1 MLYTQL
7 VYGTIIITVVVIFH
21 VVSLVFLVRLL
32 KRWHDIY
39 ALFDRLLGAIV
50 GLGVSVFFIIG
61 IHTVEAWSWAYIYL
75 LLGEFNTINDALY
88 FSISTATTVG
98 YGDVVMSEQWR
109 LLSSFEAIGGWLLF
123 GVSTAFLMGLMR
135 YVFNDVS
142 VKSRAIEI

>member
-32 KRWHDIY
+32 KRWHAIY
-39 ALFDRLLGAIV
+39 ALFDRLLGTMV

-61 IHTVEAWSWAYIYL
+61 IHTAEAWSWAYIYL

-88 FSISTATTVG
+88 FSISTSTTVG

-142 VKSRAIEI
+142 VK

>member
-21 VVSLVFLVRLL
+21 VVSLVFLARLL

-39 ALFDRLLGAIV
+39 ALFDRVLGAIV

-88 FSISTATTVG
+88 FSVSTATTVG

-142 VKSRAIEI
+142 VK

>member
-21 VVSLVFLVRLL
+21 VVSLVFLARLL

-39 ALFDRLLGAIV
+39 ALFDRVLGAIV

-123 GVSTAFLMGLMR
+123 GVSTAF
-135 YVFNDVS
+135 
-142 VKSRAIEI
+142 

>member
-21 VVSLVFLVRLL
+21 VVSLVFLARLL

-142 VKSRAIEI
+142 VK

>member
-39 ALFDRLLGAIV
+39 ALFDRVLGAIV

-142 VKSRAIEI
+142 VK

>member
-142 VKSRAIEI
+142 VK

>member
-21 VVSLVFLVRLL
+21 VVSLVFLARLL

-39 ALFDRLLGAIV
+39 ALFDRVLGAIV

-142 VKSRAIEI
+142 VK

>member
-7 VYGTIIITVVVIFH
+7 IYGTMIITAVVIFH
-21 VVSLVFLVRLL
+21 VVSLVFLARLL

-39 ALFDRLLGAIV
+39 SLFDHVKGAII
-50 GLGVSVFFIIG
+50 GLGTSVFFIIG
-61 IHTVEAWSWAYIYL
+61 IHTIEAWFWAYIYL
-75 LLGEFNTINDALY
+75 LLGEFSTINDALY

-109 LLSSFEAIGGWLLF
+109 LLSSFEAMGGWLLF

-142 VKSRAIEI
+142 VK

>member
-21 VVSLVFLVRLL
+21 VVSLVFLARLL

-39 ALFDRLLGAIV
+39 ALFDRVLGAIV

-98 YGDVVMSEQWR
+98 YGDGE
-109 LLSSFEAIGGWLLF
+109 
-123 GVSTAFLMGLMR
+123 
-135 YVFNDVS
+135 
-142 VKSRAIEI
+142 